1 MNCRRIETL
10 MESPPPKDKF
20 QRLARSLVPAL
31 VFVPG
36 ACLACWSI
44 LFVEGWPQNHE
55 FLSSFER
62 AEAFRQ
68 AFKEEDFFPLWSP
81 LGFYGYGSP
90 LPFFYHRLHS
100 TFVALLSFVTGSVYW
115 ALKLSI
121 PILLVVGAL
130 GIERLARCLAI
141 SSPFRLAAGVLLLF
155 SSYTLTDWLIRGA
168 MAEFTASMLLPWLFY
183 YGLLVI
189 RESRGRTGLG
199 ITLVLLFYSH
209 SVIFFYSMFFL
220 MFLAFSWALDQ
231 RSDSKGTMVGLLRL
245 FFVPLVIVLTLC
257 GPYALSVVLL
267 AKWFNIRSL
276 QEGYYVPTK
285 QFRPFLRYLYDI
297 NFSWGAGWGGY
308 SVELGR
314 APLFALCILASA
326 GVKKRINLEIKR
338 VLPLVFS
345 GLFFLYLQTPISRTF
360 YLYFPGASFIQ
371 FPWRLLAFLT
381 PILIILTVY
390 IADKCFLTS
399 RALVTSVISIALIYQ
414 SVFGIRAQVIRYDR
428 FSRTLIE
435 ERLGLVELKFFEFL
449 PRDFTQA
456 ITPPRRKLLQ
466 IANCEVVSQTPERD
480 LTQTFHFRRIEL
492 ELIARDS
499 CTVYLNQFAT
509 PFISTEIDGGGNV
522 ERASDGTIVVRL
534 APGDTR
540 RVTFRVRGLFESLLY
555 GLGAYTYSSS

>member
-1 MNCRRIETL
+1 MNCRRTETL

-115 ALKLSI
+115 ALRLSI
-121 PILLVVGAL
+121 PIFLVVGAL
-130 GIERLARCLAI
+130 GIERLARYLAI

-168 MAEFTASMLLPWLFY
+168 MAEFTALMLLPWLFY

-199 ITLVLLFYSH
+199 ITLVLLFCSH

-245 FFVPLVIVLTLC
+245 FFVPLVLVLTLC

-267 AKWFNIRSL
+267 ATWFNIRSL
-276 QEGYYVPTK
+276 QEGYYVPAR

-297 NFSWGAGWGGY
+297 NFANLPAVAYLMTLLSLNLSGVVLAEVARIWLFMLPFPVLYTAQ
-308 SVELGR
+308 SVH
-314 APLFALCILASA
+314 ALLEKHRTNEALYILALQYMFIL
-326 GVKKRINLEIKR
+326 VYRLRLTMIT
-338 VLPLVFS
+338 LPAML
-345 GLFFLYLQTPISRTF
+345 
-360 YLYFPGASFIQ
+360 
-371 FPWRLLAFLT
+371 
-381 PILIILTVY
+381 
-390 IADKCFLTS
+390 
-399 RALVTSVISIALIYQ
+399 
-414 SVFGIRAQVIRYDR
+414 
-428 FSRTLIE
+428 
-435 ERLGLVELKFFEFL
+435 
-449 PRDFTQA
+449 
-456 ITPPRRKLLQ
+456 
-466 IANCEVVSQTPERD
+466 
-480 LTQTFHFRRIEL
+480 H
-492 ELIARDS
+492 
-499 CTVYLNQFAT
+499 
-509 PFISTEIDGGGNV
+509 
-522 ERASDGTIVVRL
+522 
-534 APGDTR
+534 
-540 RVTFRVRGLFESLLY
+540 
-555 GLGAYTYSSS
+555 